1 MRWLQFIFSH
11 SLFISLCA
19 AAMCVQTYIVCSIAV
34 DSRVCLFVFF
44 STLASYNFYWLISKF
59 AFNQRIAVKTF
70 IKKERSYVLLFL
82 IAAAFV
88 CFYALQLPYM
98 CGWALFGA
106 LLTLLYSLPLWPMPF
121 IQQLPKPGFLKT
133 VLLAFTW
140 AYVITVLPLAAA
152 LVEHTWEVALLFVT
166 RFFFMLMLCIIF
178 DMRDVAVDKLHSLK
192 SLATSVSNHWL
203 QNIMLTSFSLYLVAG
218 ICLWVY
224 FSRSQQLVAFLLTGA
239 VLWWVYRLSLRKQG
253 YLFYYF
259 GVDGLMLFSSL
270 ATIVAHWL

>member
-19 AAMCVQTYIVCSIAV
+19 AAMCVQTYVVCSIAV

-59 AFNQRIAVKTF
+59 AFNQRSAVQTF

-82 IAAAFV
+82 TAAAFV

-98 CGWALFGA
+98 WGWALFGA
-106 LLTLLYSLPLWPMPF
+106 LLTLLYSMPLWPLPF
-121 IQQLPKPGFLKT
+121 LQQLPKPGFLKT

-152 LVEHTWEVALLFVT
+152 LTEHTWEVAFLFLN

-178 DMRDVAVDKLHSLK
+178 DMRDATVDKLHSLK
-192 SLATSVSNHWL
+192 SLATSVSKRWL
-203 QNIMLTSFSLYLVAG
+203 QNIVLMSFSLYLFAG

-224 FSRSQQLVAFLLTGA
+224 FSSTQQLVAFLLTGA
-239 VLWWVYRLSLRKQG
+239 VLWWVYRLSLLKQG